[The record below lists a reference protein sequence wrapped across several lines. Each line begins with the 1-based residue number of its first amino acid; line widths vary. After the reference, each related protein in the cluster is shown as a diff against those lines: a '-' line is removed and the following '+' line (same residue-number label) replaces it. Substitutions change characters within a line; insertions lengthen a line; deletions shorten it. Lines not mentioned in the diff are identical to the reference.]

1 MISRREFFGKSALGL
16 LALSGVGEV
25 KSIAWG
31 SLNKE
36 DQWSLFQRFP
46 ALAEGLPRIPL
57 AKLPTPIHRMKNLER
72 SLNGGE
78 LWVKRDDSSSPD
90 YGGNKPRKLELIL
103 ARAKE
108 GGAQTLITFGGLGTN
123 HGLATAIFGKKLGFK
138 VILVLTP
145 QPVNDF
151 VIRNLFLM
159 KQFGAEI
166 FPTKGPLYAA
176 LKTVRTLLRGNRHFM
191 IPPGGSS
198 ALGTLGFVNAAFELK
213 NQISSG
219 ETPEPDYIFL
229 PLGSC
234 GTATGLALGLK
245 MAGLSSRVIAVR
257 VYDRIASN
265 YLTMRTLAKRT
276 MALLMKIHPDI
287 PPARL
292 SANDFSIVHDFFGD
306 GYGAPTK
313 EGEQAMKMANELE
326 GLKLDPTYS
335 GKAMAGFID
344 FVKKGNARGKRLLF
358 WNTYNSITM
367 DKFLQ
372 GRTIEQMAGAIGGI
386 ALY

>member
-1 MISRREFFGKSALGL
+1 ME
-16 LALSGVGEV
+16 
-25 KSIAWG
+25 
-31 SLNKE
+31 
-36 DQWSLFQRFP
+36 WSLFQRYP
-46 ALAEGLPRIPL
+46 ALAECLPRIPL
-57 AKLPTPIHRMKNLER
+57 TKLPTPIHRMKGLE
-72 SLNGGE
+72 SALGGGE

-108 GGAQTLITFGGLGTN
+108 RGAQTLITFGGLGTN

-145 QPVNDF
+145 QPKTDF

-159 KQFGAEI
+159 KHFGAEI
-166 FPTKGPLYAA
+166 YSTKGPLYAA
-176 LKTVRTLLRGNRHFM
+176 LKTVRALLRGNKHYM

-198 ALGTLGFVNAAFELK
+198 ALGTLGFVNAAFELRD
-213 NQISSG
+213 QVSSG
-219 ETPEPDYIFL
+219 EVPEPDYIFL

-234 GTATGLALGLK
+234 GTAAGLALGLK
-245 MAGLSSRVIAVR
+245 MAGLGSRVIAVR

-265 YLTMRTLAKRT
+265 SLTIRTLAKRT
-276 MALLMKIHPDI
+276 MALLLKILPDI
-287 PPARL
+287 LPTRL
-292 SANDFSIVHDFFGD
+292 SVNDFTVLHDFFGS
-306 GYGAPTK
+306 GYGAPTN

-344 FVKKGNARGKRLLF
+344 FVKKGNGRGKRLLF
-358 WNTYNSITM
+358 WNTYNSVPM
-367 DKFLQ
+367 DHIIQ
-372 GRTIEQMAGAIGGI
+372 GLTTKQMAGAIQGI
-386 ALY
+386 GCS

>member
-1 MISRREFFGKSALGL
+1 ME
-16 LALSGVGEV
+16 
-25 KSIAWG
+25 
-31 SLNKE
+31 
-36 DQWSLFQRFP
+36 WSLFQRFP
-46 ALAEGLPRIPL
+46 ALTEGLPRIPL
-57 AKLPTPIHRMKNLER
+57 TKLPTPIHRMKGLE
-72 SLNGGE
+72 SALGGGE
-78 LWVKRDDSSSPD
+78 LWVKRDDMSSPE

-103 ARAKE
+103 SMAKE
-108 GGAQTLITFGGLGTN
+108 RRAQTLITFGGLGTN

-176 LKTVRTLLRGNRHFM
+176 LKTVRTLLRGNRHYM
-191 IPPGGSS
+191 ITPGGSS

-213 NQISSG
+213 NQVSSG
-219 ETPEPDYIFL
+219 ELPEPDYIFL

-245 MAGLSSRVIAVR
+245 MAGLSSRIIAVR

-265 YLTMRTLAKRT
+265 SLTMRALAKRT
-276 MALLMKIHPDI
+276 MALLIKINSDI
-287 PPARL
+287 PQTRL
-292 SANDFSIVHDFFGD
+292 SANDFTVLQDFFGS

-313 EGEQAMKMANELE
+313 EGEQAMKIANELE

-344 FVKKGNARGKRLLF
+344 FVKKGNGRGKRLLF
-358 WNTYNSITM
+358 WNTYNSMPM
-367 DKFLQ
+367 DHVLK
-372 GRTIEQMAGAIGGI
+372 GVTIEQMAGAIGGI
-386 ALY
+386 ALC